1 MPNDAFLSVWCRD
14 FREELLPERFEQFL
28 STVPF
33 SAAQAGF
40 SNLAVRAVGPQ
51 EAPLFESVIGRFY
64 QDPAEIVQLVRDNLN
79 ADSAYEARGY
89 WDLWALNT
97 TTGVWSLQPE
107 PIEIRCYG
115 EEYDDGIWKEYGHF
129 QVDIGF
135 ELFFT
140 GHARLLGFGSEP
152 AAAATHHPDEANFL
166 NLMTERESFRTYHER
181 TRENIRKLL
190 DWMQRIERTLP
201 VDRALLWS
209 EGEENFEARIEEIL
223 AVR

>member
-166 NLMTERESFRTYHER
+166 
-181 TRENIRKLL
+181 
-190 DWMQRIERTLP
+190 
-201 VDRALLWS
+201 
-209 EGEENFEARIEEIL
+209 
-223 AVR
+223 